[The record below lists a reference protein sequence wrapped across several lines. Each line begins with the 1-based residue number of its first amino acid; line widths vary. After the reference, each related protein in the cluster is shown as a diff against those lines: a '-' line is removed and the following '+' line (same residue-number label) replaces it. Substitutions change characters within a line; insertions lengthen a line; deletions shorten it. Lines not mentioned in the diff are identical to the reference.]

1 MRSKGIGDLS
11 LILMLSLTPTME
23 DPMLDDVQQEAR
35 ERMEGAV
42 KSLQGDLG
50 AIRTGRASPALLDR
64 VQVDYFGSPTPVNQL
79 AVVTIPE
86 PRLISIRPFSPSD
99 IGTIHRA
106 LQKSDLGLTPS
117 NDGKIIRLTIPQLT
131 EDRRRDLSR
140 QVGRRVEEARV
151 AVRNVRRDAIS
162 DLRDFEKE
170 GMITEDDLRLGY
182 DNIQELT
189 DQYVERMDEIGE
201 AKIAEIMEV

>member
-1 MRSKGIGDLS
+1 
-11 LILMLSLTPTME
+11 
-23 DPMLDDVQQEAR
+23 MLDDVQQEAR

-42 KSLQGDLG
+42 KSLQGDLA

-86 PRLISIRPFSPSD
+86 PRLIAIRPFSPSD
-99 IGTIHRA
+99 IGAIQRSI
-106 LQKSDLGLTPS
+106 LKSDLGLTPS
-117 NDGKIIRLTIPQLT
+117 NDGRIIRLTIPRLT

-140 QVGRRVEEARV
+140 QVGRRVEDARV

-189 DQYVERMDEIGE
+189 DKYVKRMDEIGE

>member
-1 MRSKGIGDLS
+1 
-11 LILMLSLTPTME
+11 
-23 DPMLDDVQQEAR
+23 MLDDVQQEAR
-35 ERMEGAV
+35 ERMDGAV
-42 KSLQGDLG
+42 KALQSDLA

-79 AVVTIPE
+79 AVITIPE
-86 PRLISIRPFSPSD
+86 PRLIAIRPFSPSD
-99 IGTIHRA
+99 IGLIQRA
-106 LQKSDLGLTPS
+106 ILKSDLGLTPS
-117 NDGKIIRLTIPQLT
+117 NDGRVIRLTIPQLT
-131 EDRRRDLSR
+131 EDRRRDLSK

-170 GMITEDDLRLGY
+170 GLITEDDLRLGY
-182 DNIQELT
+182 DKIQELT
-189 DQYVERMDEIGE
+189 DEYVKRMDEIGE

>member
-1 MRSKGIGDLS
+1 
-11 LILMLSLTPTME
+11 
-23 DPMLDDVQQEAR
+23 MLDDVQQEAR

-86 PRLISIRPFSPSD
+86 PRLIAIRPFSPSD
-99 IGTIHRA
+99 IGAIQRSI
-106 LQKSDLGLTPS
+106 QKSDLGLTPS

-170 GMITEDDLRLGY
+170 GMITEDDLRLGC

-189 DQYVERMDEIGE
+189 DQYVKRMDEIGE